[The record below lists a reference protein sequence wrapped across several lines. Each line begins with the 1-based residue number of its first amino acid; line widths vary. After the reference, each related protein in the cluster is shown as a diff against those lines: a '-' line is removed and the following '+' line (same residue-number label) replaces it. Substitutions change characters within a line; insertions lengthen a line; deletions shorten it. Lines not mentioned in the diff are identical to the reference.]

1 MSLKLSG
8 FTLIEL
14 MITVAI
20 LAIIAAVAIPS
31 YTSYVDRGKRAEAR
45 AALLD
50 IAARQERFY
59 SNNRQYAGKLGGP
72 DADTDH
78 LRIPGCTATNCPSE
92 NDYYALSLTPPG
104 TTAQAFRA
112 TATPSGWTDDECG
125 DLGIDQTGAKT
136 HTKTPSPPD
145 RALCWGK

>member
-20 LAIIAAVAIPS
+20 VAIIAAVAIPA

-45 AALLD
+45 TALLD
-50 IAARQERFY
+50 IAARQERYY
-59 SNNRQYAGKLGGP
+59 SNNRQYADQLSKLKMSGTKSENGYYTLSV
-72 DADTDH
+72 A
-78 LRIPGCTATNCPSE
+78 IPGGSN
-92 NDYYALSLTPPG
+92 NQD
-104 TTAQAFRA
+104 FNA
-112 TATPSGWTDDECG
+112 TATPSGWTDDKCG
-125 DLGIDQTGAKT
+125 NLGINQTGAKT
-136 HTKTPSPPD
+136 QSLGD

>member
-20 LAIIAAVAIPS
+20 LAIIAAVMIPA

-50 IAARQERFY
+50 IAARQERYY
-59 SNNRQYAGKLGGP
+59 SNNRQY
-72 DADTDH
+72 
-78 LRIPGCTATNCPSE
+78 TATLSDLNMSGTSE
-92 NDYYALSLTPPG
+92 NGYYTLSVTIPSG
-104 TTAQAFRA
+104 SNNQDFDA
-112 TATPSGWTDDECG
+112 TATPSSGWTDDECG
-125 DLGIDQTGAKT
+125 DLSIDETGAKT
-136 HTKTPSPPD
+136 HTKIPSSGD

>member
-50 IAARQERFY
+50 IAARQERYY
-59 SNNRQYAGKLGGP
+59 SNNRKYADQLSKLRMSG
-72 DADTDH
+72 TK
-78 LRIPGCTATNCPSE
+78 SE
-92 NDYYALSLTPPG
+92 NGYYTLSVTLPSG
-104 TTAQAFRA
+104 SNDQDFDAI
-112 TATPSGWTDDECG
+112 ATPSGWTDDKCG
-125 DLGIDQTGAKT
+125 DLGIDETGAKT
-136 HTKTPSPPD
+136 HSLEPPRD

>member
-45 AALLD
+45 TALLD
-50 IAARQERFY
+50 IAARQERYY
-59 SNNRQYAGKLGGP
+59 SNERQYADQLSKLRMSG
-72 DADTDH
+72 T
-78 LRIPGCTATNCPSE
+78 SE
-92 NDYYALSLTPPG
+92 NSYYTLSVTLPSG
-104 TTAQAFRA
+104 SNNQDFDA
-112 TATPSGWTDDECG
+112 TATPAGWTDDKCG
-125 DLGIDQTGAKT
+125 NLGIDETGAKT
-136 HTKTPSPPD
+136 QSLGD

>member
-20 LAIIAAVAIPS
+20 LAIVAAVAIPS
-31 YTSYVDRGKRAEAR
+31 YTNYVDRGKRAEAR
-45 AALLD
+45 TALLD

-59 SNNRQYAGKLGGP
+59 SNNRQYAANLNDLNIAG
-72 DADTDH
+72 TQ
-78 LRIPGCTATNCPSE
+78 SE
-92 NDYYALSLTPPG
+92 NGYYTLSVTLPSG
-104 TTAQAFRA
+104 SNNQDFDA
-112 TATPSGWTDDECG
+112 TAEPSGWTDDKCG
-125 DLGIDQTGAKT
+125 NLSIDETGAKT
-136 HTKTPSPPD
+136 QSLGD

>member
-20 LAIIAAVAIPS
+20 LAIVAAVAIPS

-50 IAARQERFY
+50 IAARQERYY
-59 SNNRQYAGKLGGP
+59 SNNRQYADQLSKLKMSG
-72 DADTDH
+72 TK
-78 LRIPGCTATNCPSE
+78 SE
-92 NDYYALSLTPPG
+92 NDYYTLSVTLPSG
-104 TTAQAFRA
+104 SNNQDFDA
-112 TATPSGWTDDECG
+112 TATPSGWTDDKCG
-125 DLGIDQTGAKT
+125 ILGIDETGAKT
-136 HTKTPSPPD
+136 QSLGDP
-145 RALCWGK
+145 ALCWGK